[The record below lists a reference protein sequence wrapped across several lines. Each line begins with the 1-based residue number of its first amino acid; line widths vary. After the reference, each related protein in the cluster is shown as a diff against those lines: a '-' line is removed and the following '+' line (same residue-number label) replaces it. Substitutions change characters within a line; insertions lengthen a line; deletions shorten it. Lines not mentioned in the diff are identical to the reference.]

1 MCYNAFK
8 LQYLYYILRCIRMK
22 IIGVCGSPRKGNTEW
37 MLKKLLEKAAQS
49 GAEVEMLLLR
59 RMNVRTCR
67 GCLACEEGGR
77 ERKGVC
83 KIKDDMAG
91 VYPKLLEADAIVLA
105 TPGYFEML
113 SGLLKNFLDR
123 TCAIWPMLEGKKIAG
138 LAVAEEGVGQAIQNF
153 RTYASLCKMP
163 WVGSVT
169 ALAKT
174 PGEVS
179 RNKGVEQRLKRLAR
193 KLALDG

>member
-1 MCYNAFK
+1 
-8 LQYLYYILRCIRMK
+8 MK
-22 IIGVCGSPRKGNTEW
+22 IIGVSGSPRKGNTEW
-37 MLKKLLEKAAQS
+37 MLRKLLETAAQS
-49 GAEVEMLLLR
+49 GAEVELLLLR
-59 RMNVRTCR
+59 KMDVRTCR

-83 KIKDDMAG
+83 KIKDNMTG
-91 VYPKLLEADAIVLA
+91 VYPKLLA

-123 TCAIWPMLEGKKIAG
+123 TCPIWPRLEGKKIAG
-138 LAVAEEGVGQAIQNF
+138 LAVAEESIRQAIQNF
-153 RTYASLCKMP
+153 KTYASLCKMH

-174 PGEVS
+174 LGEAA
-179 RNKGVEQRLKRLAR
+179 RNKSLEWRLKRLAQR
-193 KLALDG
+193 LLL